1 MAMSDGKE
9 VFNPFPGDS
18 YDSPE
23 NSERCLMDKLLL
35 GWRGSFYI
43 RNFHVFMVTGNHGKA
58 GTLTQEVQTR
68 QSLKNF
74 QIVESC
80 GGKIHLR
87 GLENASKVQEP
98 SVIIGNHM
106 SLLETAIL
114 HAFLRPRRDFTFV
127 IKRSLL
133 NVPYFGDI
141 MRALKA
147 IPVDRVN
154 PREDFKTVME
164 EGKKRLQDGKSVIV
178 FPQSTRSSTFDPAEF
193 NTIGIK
199 LAKNAGAPV
208 IPMALRTDFLEN
220 GKKFKDLGPIRR
232 ERPVWFEFGEP
243 IMKVSG
249 TGKAEHE
256 AIVEFIKDRVAKWG
270 GKVAKTEAKPSA

>member
-1 MAMSDGKE
+1 MPEAAKE
-9 VFNPFPGDS
+9 VFNPFPADS
-18 YDSPE
+18 YDTPE
-23 NSERCLMDKLLL
+23 SNGRCLLDKLLL

-43 RNFHVFMVTGNHGKA
+43 RNFHVFMVTGRHGKA
-58 GTLTQEVQTR
+58 GTLDQEVQTR

-87 GLENASKVQEP
+87 GLGNASKFQEP
-98 SVIIGNHM
+98 AVVIGNHM

-133 NVPYFGDI
+133 KVPFFGDI
-141 MRALKA
+141 MRALNA

-164 EGKKRLQDGKSVIV
+164 EGAKRLKAGQSVIV
-178 FPQSTRSSTFDPAEF
+178 FPQSTRSSVFNPAEF
-193 NTIGIK
+193 NSIGVK
-199 LAKNAGAPV
+199 LAKNAGVPI

-220 GKKFKDLGPIRR
+220 GRKYKDLGPIRR
-232 ERPVWFEFGEP
+232 EKPVWFEFGEP
-243 IMKVSG
+243 MMKVVG

-256 AIVEFIKDRVAKWG
+256 AIVEFVKDRVVKWG
-270 GKVAKTEAKPSA
+270 GEVAQTPASPSA

>member
-1 MAMSDGKE
+1 MQECKE
-9 VFNPFPGDS
+9 VFNPFQSDS
-18 YDSPE
+18 YDTPE
-23 NSERCLMDKLLL
+23 TVERSLLDKFLF

-43 RNFHVFMVTGNHGKA
+43 RNFHVFYNTGRHGKN

-68 QSLKNF
+68 QSFKNF

-87 GLENASKVQEP
+87 GLDNTIKFKEP
-98 SVIIGNHM
+98 AVIIGNHM
-106 SLLETAIL
+106 SLLETGVL

-147 IPVDRVN
+147 IPVDRRN
-154 PREDFKTVME
+154 PRDDFKVVME
-164 EGKKRLQDGKSVIV
+164 EGKKRLESGLSVIV
-178 FPQSTRSSTFDPAEF
+178 FPQSTRSAVFNPAEF

-199 LAKNAGAPV
+199 LAKAAGVPI
-208 IPMALRTDFLEN
+208 IPMALRTDFLIN
-220 GKKFKDLGPIRR
+220 GKKFKDLGPICR
-232 ERPVWFEFGEP
+232 ENPIWFEFGEP
-243 IMKVSG
+243 IMKVTG

-256 AIVEFIKDRVAKWG
+256 LIVSFIKDRVSKWG
-270 GKVAKTEAKPSA
+270 GEVAKTEDQASKA